1 MKAPPGIDLEAT
13 ARSVSYIGSP
23 EHKDAPS
30 FAGQARPRRDASIC
44 PRELAN
50 DLSKVESWLRTG
62 IRRGA
67 VNERWEGKYPRYV
80 WFKDGGRVYEGR
92 LVNRVA
98 GQYKGYPLEREE
110 WPPGIEDANE

>member
-1 MKAPPGIDLEAT
+1 MKAPPGIDLETT
-13 ARSVSYIGSP
+13 AKGVSYIGSP

-110 WPPGIEDANE
+110 WPPGIEDAYE